1 MPVKDF
7 KKVSIII
14 PTYNGGVL
22 FKSVLDNVFNQD
34 LRPDEV
40 IVIDSSSTDGT
51 EKIAKDY
58 PVRFVKIKQTEFGHG
73 KTRNYGA
80 KLAKGEYVVFL
91 TQDAVPRN
99 IFWLKNLVEPLKSKK
114 IAGSFSRQI
123 ARDEAVPME
132 KFFYSKMYPDS
143 SKIITQGD
151 IKSQNILFSNASSA
165 IQRSFILKHPFAEN
179 ILMSEDL
186 AWALQM
192 LREGYKIDYKADS
205 QVTHSHDTSLK
216 MLFKRYFDFG
226 VSHNEIAWGPSYFG
240 KGFATFLQENIYLV
254 THGKMSWIPR
264 SLSYNFAKFLGLF
277 IGKHNIILPRN
288 LKQRFTTYYKGY
300 WT

>member
-1 MPVKDF
+1 LPVKDF

-91 TQDAVPRN
+91 TQDAVR
-99 IFWLKNLVEPLKSKK
+99 VT
-114 IAGSFSRQI
+114 SFGLR
-123 ARDEAVPME
+123 
-132 KFFYSKMYPDS
+132 
-143 SKIITQGD
+143 
-151 IKSQNILFSNASSA
+151 ILLSLLN
-165 IQRSFILKHPFAEN
+165 QR
-179 ILMSEDL
+179 
-186 AWALQM
+186 
-192 LREGYKIDYKADS
+192 R
-205 QVTHSHDTSLK
+205 
-216 MLFKRYFDFG
+216 
-226 VSHNEIAWGPSYFG
+226 
-240 KGFATFLQENIYLV
+240 
-254 THGKMSWIPR
+254 
-264 SLSYNFAKFLGLF
+264 
-277 IGKHNIILPRN
+277 
-288 LKQRFTTYYKGY
+288 
-300 WT
+300 